1 MEYNYEKKILERNS
15 DFIHPMDNI
24 YKSPDQRESCD
35 KCSNSKKNTNNIL
48 NTNKKTCKKCNETFS
63 IFSWW
68 GALGCY
74 AFYCIVKESID
85 IIKYVITLF

>member
-1 MEYNYEKKILERNS
+1 MEYNTFNRNN
-15 DFIHPMDNI
+15 DFEHPMDNA
-24 YKSPDQRESCD
+24 YKFENQNKSCS
-35 KCSNSKKNTNNIL
+35 KCNNSQPKILKNNQ
-48 NTNKKTCKKCNETFS
+48 KTCKKCNEAFN

-85 IIKYVITLF
+85 LVKFIVTLF